1 MADLSKLSDS
11 DLDALSKGDL
21 KNLSDEGLQHLDDSA
36 TAAKSDS
43 SNQPGLMER
52 IVSKLP
58 STFGNYTP
66 GATPAQASLDNPEAT
81 KKLAITG
88 AALGGGEIVAPLAA
102 GIEGLGGVAA
112 RVAGGTAVGDAA
124 HVANNYVDDKPLTEG
139 LGKATLIGAGAGA
152 AAEGV
157 GALAGA
163 YGPSTADSLQSL
175 AHEKALQASGAM
187 KKDFKEIFDKD
198 KLDSLGSV
206 LLAKDANGD
215 SIVPAF
221 SSLKSISSNID
232 DAHAAAGQE
241 IGSIIKPVS
250 DEMGGVINAK
260 KIAEQIAQDPSIQ
273 EIGSTPGMEGV
284 AQKIDAHLNTLAKNG
299 ENMTLEQAQK
309 LRQGIDKSIN
319 FSKRIP
325 EMAGSQ
331 PYLAKMRNAISD
343 EMNNV
348 VNTYDQT
355 VGETMSSDR
364 LRMANQAYSKLTQL
378 KDISDNRMAAM
389 AANRAIGLTDTIAGS
404 GGAAVGAGIGHA
416 SGMPGGGAVGAVVG
430 GAVGGGANK
439 VARTF
444 GPSLAANV
452 ADYSAGLARNATSL
466 SDLVGESP
474 AVIPAS
480 LDNINAIFG
489 SQSNSTFADRKLAD
503 DALAR
508 RMNKK

>member
-11 DLDALSKGDL
+11 DLDALSKGDV
-21 KNLSDEGLQHLDDSA
+21 KGLSDEALQHLSDSA
-36 TAAKSDS
+36 SAAPEES
-43 SNQPGLMER
+43 SKPGLMER
-52 IVSKLP
+52 VVSKLP
-58 STFGNYTP
+58 STFGNYSP

-81 KKLAITG
+81 KKFAITG
-88 AALGGGEIVAPLAA
+88 AALGGGELVAPFTASIPGIA
-102 GIEGLGGVAA
+102 GSAA
-112 RVAGGTAVGDAA
+112 RVAAGTAVGDAA

-152 AAEGV
+152 VAEGV
-157 GALAGA
+157 GALANKFSDPA
-163 YGPSTADSLQSL
+163 ADSLQSL

-215 SIVPAF
+215 SIVPPF
-221 SSLKSISSNID
+221 SSLKTISSHID

-241 IGSIIKPVS
+241 IGNIIKPVS

-284 AQKIDAHLNTLAKNG
+284 AQKIEAHLNTLAKNG
-299 ENMTLEQAQK
+299 ESMTLEQAQK

-404 GGAAVGAGIGHA
+404 GGAAVGAGIGHSVA
-416 SGMPGGGAVGAVVG
+416 GPVGGAVGAATG
-430 GAVGGGANK
+430 GTIAGGANK

-444 GPSLAANV
+444 GPALSANMANSAANV
-452 ADYSAGLARNATSL
+452 ARNAGS
-466 SDLVGESP
+466 VGDIIAQSP

-480 LDNINAIFG
+480 LDNINTLFG
-489 SQSNSTFADRKLAD
+489 NQGNSTFADRKLAD
-503 DALAR
+503 DAFSR